1 MINKEEIKIKLIKIF
16 QDVFDNDNLEIEER
30 TSAIDI
36 AEWDSLTNIQLM
48 LSIQKQFNIKFKIEE
63 MMKQKNVGTLIDIIY
78 DKKRE

>member
-78 DKKRE
+78 DKIRE

>member
-1 MINKEEIKIKLIKIF
+1 MVNKEEIKIKLIKIF
-16 QDVFDNDNLEIEER
+16 QDVFDNDNLKIEEE

-78 DKKRE
+78 HKIRE

>member
-16 QDVFDNDNLEIEER
+16 QDVFDNDNLKIEEG

-78 DKKRE
+78 DKIGE